1 MSQIRVLLV
10 DDDESFL
17 KLLSIRLSASGF
29 ETITALSAEQ
39 ALAELPVKAPHL
51 VVTDMQMGGMDGLA
65 LFDEVHQKYPSI
77 PVIILTAHGTIKDAV
92 KATQAGVFGFLT
104 KPFDSKELV
113 QKINDAIGFMGD
125 AEHQTEQWCKEIV
138 TRSPVMKE
146 LLSQTKR
153 VSKLNMSILIQ
164 GASGTGKELF
174 AKAIHQASER
184 KNKPFVAVNC
194 SAIPESLLESELFG
208 HKKGAFTGATSD
220 HKGLFRAADGG
231 TLFLDEIG
239 DMPKAFQ
246 ATLLRALQEKKIR
259 AVGTTEDISVDLR
272 IISATHVDLEKAIKS
287 GDFRED
293 LFYRMNVVSLVLPDL
308 ADRREDVPLLA
319 NHFLRQLSEDFGAH
333 VKGFSPEAI
342 DALLNNDW
350 PGNVRQLHN
359 VVGQSVALSMT
370 PLIPLSIVKKALKE
384 DAVSLLS
391 LKDAR
396 DGFEREYL
404 INVLQMS
411 SGNVSKAAQYAKRNR
426 TEFYRLLNKHEI
438 HPSLYKTD

>member
-1 MSQIRVLLV
+1 MDQIRVLLV

-65 LFDEVHQKYPSI
+65 LFDEIHQKYPSI

-104 KPFDSKELV
+104 KPFDSQELV
-113 QKINDAIGFMGD
+113 QKINEAIGFMGD
-125 AEHQTEQWCKEIV
+125 TKHKADQWCKEIV
-138 TRSPVMKE
+138 TRSPIMME

-153 VSKLNMSILIQ
+153 VSKLNLSILIQ

-194 SAIPESLLESELFG
+194 SAIPENLLESELFG

-246 ATLLRALQEKKIR
+246 ASLLRALQEKKIR
-259 AVGTTEDISVDLR
+259 AVGTTEDISVDVR
-272 IISATHVDLEKAIKS
+272 IISATHVNLEKAIKT

-293 LFYRMNVVSLVLPDL
+293 LFYRMNVVSLALPDL
-308 ADRREDVPLLA
+308 SSRREDIPLLA
-319 NHFLRQLSEDFGAH
+319 NHFLMQLSEDFGAH
-333 VKGFSPEAI
+333 VKGFSPEAL

-391 LKDAR
+391 LKEAR

-404 INVLQMS
+404 IKVLQMA

-426 TEFYRLLNKHEI
+426 TEFYRLLSKHEI
-438 HPSLYKTD
+438 HPNLYKTG

>member
-39 ALAELPVKAPHL
+39 ALAELPVKTPHL

-259 AVGTTEDISVDLR
+259 AVGTTEDISVDVR

>member
-1 MSQIRVLLV
+1 M
-10 DDDESFL
+10 
-17 KLLSIRLSASGF
+17 SASGF

-39 ALAELPVKAPHL
+39 ALAELPVKTPHL

-125 AEHQTEQWCKEIV
+125 AEHQAEQWCKEIV

-194 SAIPESLLESELFG
+194 SAIPENLLESELFG

-259 AVGTTEDISVDLR
+259 AVGTTEDISVDVR

-308 ADRREDVPLLA
+308 ADRREDIPLLA

>member
-1 MSQIRVLLV
+1 M
-10 DDDESFL
+10 
-17 KLLSIRLSASGF
+17 
-29 ETITALSAEQ
+29 
-39 ALAELPVKAPHL
+39 
-51 VVTDMQMGGMDGLA
+51 
-65 LFDEVHQKYPSI
+65 
-77 PVIILTAHGTIKDAV
+77 
-92 KATQAGVFGFLT
+92 
-104 KPFDSKELV
+104 

-125 AEHQTEQWCKEIV
+125 AEHQAEQWCKEIV

-194 SAIPESLLESELFG
+194 SAIPENLLESELFG

-259 AVGTTEDISVDLR
+259 AVGTTEDISVDVR

-308 ADRREDVPLLA
+308 ADRREDIPLLA

>member
-39 ALAELPVKAPHL
+39 ALAELPVKTPHL

-125 AEHQTEQWCKEIV
+125 AEHQAEQWCKEIV

-174 AKAIHQASER
+174 AKALHQASER

-194 SAIPESLLESELFG
+194 SAIPENLLESELFG

-259 AVGTTEDISVDLR
+259 AVGTTKDISVDVR

-308 ADRREDVPLLA
+308 ADRREDIPLLA

-370 PLIPLSIVKKALKE
+370 PLIPLSIVKKSLKE

>member
-39 ALAELPVKAPHL
+39 ALAELPVKTPHL

-125 AEHQTEQWCKEIV
+125 AEHQAEQWCKEIV

-194 SAIPESLLESELFG
+194 SAIPENLLESELFG

-259 AVGTTEDISVDLR
+259 AVGTTEDISVDVR

-308 ADRREDVPLLA
+308 ADRREDIPLLA

>member
-39 ALAELPVKAPHL
+39 ALAELPVKTPHL

-125 AEHQTEQWCKEIV
+125 AEHQAEQWCKEIV

-174 AKAIHQASER
+174 AKALHQASER

-194 SAIPESLLESELFG
+194 SAIPENLLESELFG

-259 AVGTTEDISVDLR
+259 AVGTTKDISVDVR

-308 ADRREDVPLLA
+308 ADRREDIPLLA